1 MKFITNTSDLA
12 KFLNKKIKFNA
23 LIKSIS
29 TDTRSL
35 KKNSL
40 FIAIK
45 GENFDGN
52 DFVDEALSKG
62 SNIIIADNK
71 RFKNNKDKRI
81 IWVNDSIKALKT
93 ISNNII
99 EDYGGNV
106 IAITGSNGKT
116 TTTNIIG
123 KTLKNNSKTLKNFN
137 NEIGMPLSLMNA
149 SSKSKNLIFEIG
161 ASKLNDIDY
170 LSKILQPN
178 VGLITNIGNSHL
190 ESLKNI
196 DGVFKVK
203 SEIVKNIKK
212 NGFLVVPNDNKKHL
226 NKWKKMRS
234 DITTISFG
242 MNDDSD
248 FYPTDVK
255 IKQNGLSFLVTSRL
269 LEKPIK
275 ISSSLEGVHNV
286 KNILSACAVHYCLGQ
301 NLQDFSKSISF
312 SKLDNLRQVK
322 YKWLKGSTL
331 IDDSYNANPDSTK
344 KSIDLLSNYN
354 KKTVLL
360 LGDMLELGR
369 YKNKLHKE
377 VGEYAKSKGI
387 SKLIA
392 FGNLTRHSI
401 DGFGKNGI
409 FFNDETKLKNYLRK
423 NITSKNVILIK
434 GSRGMKMER
443 FIDV

>member
-62 SNIIIADNK
+62 ANIIIADNK

-99 EDYGGNV
+99 KDYGGNV

-116 TTTNIIG
+116 TTTNIIS

-242 MNDDSD
+242 MKDDSD
-248 FYPTDVK
+248 FYPIDVK

-269 LEKPIK
+269 IEKPIK

-301 NLQDFSKSISF
+301 NLQDFSKSISL

>member
-99 EDYGGNV
+99 KNYGGNV

-116 TTTNIIG
+116 TTTNIIS

-170 LSKILQPN
+170 LSKIFQPN

-242 MNDDSD
+242 MKDDSD
-248 FYPTDVK
+248 FYPIDIK

-301 NLQDFSKSISF
+301 NLQDFSKLISL

>member
-99 EDYGGNV
+99 KDYSGNV

-212 NGFLVVPNDNKKHL
+212 NGFLVVPNNNKKHL

-242 MNDDSD
+242 MKDDSD
-248 FYPTDVK
+248 FYPIDVK

-301 NLQDFSKSISF
+301 NLQDFSKSISL

-409 FFNDETKLKNYLRK
+409 FFNNETKLKNYLRK

>member
-45 GENFDGN
+45 GKNFDGN

-99 EDYGGNV
+99 KDYGGNV

-149 SSKSKNLIFEIG
+149 SLKSKNLIFEIG

-212 NGFLVVPNDNKKHL
+212 NGFLVVPNNNKKHL

-242 MNDDSD
+242 MKDDSD
-248 FYPTDVK
+248 FYPIDVK

-269 LEKPIK
+269 IEKPIK

-301 NLQDFSKSISF
+301 NLQDFSKLISL

>member
-99 EDYGGNV
+99 KDYGGNV

-212 NGFLVVPNDNKKHL
+212 NGFLVVPNNNKKHL

-242 MNDDSD
+242 MKDDSD
-248 FYPTDVK
+248 FYPIDVK

-301 NLQDFSKSISF
+301 NLQDFSKSISL

-409 FFNDETKLKNYLRK
+409 FFNDESKLKNYLRK

>member
-1 MKFITNTSDLA
+1 MKFITNTSDLE

-99 EDYGGNV
+99 KDYGGNV

-116 TTTNIIG
+116 TTTNIIS

-226 NKWKKMRS
+226 KKWKKMRS

-242 MNDDSD
+242 MKDDSD
-248 FYPTDVK
+248 FYPIDVK

-301 NLQDFSKSISF
+301 NLQDFSKLISL

>member
-99 EDYGGNV
+99 KDYGGNV

-116 TTTNIIG
+116 TTTNIIS

-242 MNDDSD
+242 MKDDSD
-248 FYPTDVK
+248 FYPIDVK

-301 NLQDFSKSISF
+301 NLQDFSKLISL
-312 SKLDNLRQVK
+312 SKLENLRQVK

>member
-99 EDYGGNV
+99 KDYGGNV

-116 TTTNIIG
+116 TTTSIIG

-149 SSKSKNLIFEIG
+149 SFKSKNLIFEIG

-234 DITTISFG
+234 DIITISFG
-242 MNDDSD
+242 MKDDSD
-248 FYPTDVK
+248 FYPINVK
-255 IKQNGLSFLVTSRL
+255 IKQNGLSFLITSRL

-275 ISSSLEGVHNV
+275 ISSSLEGLHNV

-301 NLQDFSKSISF
+301 NPQDFSKSISL

-322 YKWLKGSTL
+322 YKWIKESTL

>member
-12 KFLNKKIKFNA
+12 KYLNKKIKFNA

-99 EDYGGNV
+99 KDYGGKV

-242 MNDDSD
+242 MKDDSD
-248 FYPTDVK
+248 FYPIDIK

-301 NLQDFSKSISF
+301 NLQDFSKSISL

>member
-99 EDYGGNV
+99 KDYGGNV

-116 TTTNIIG
+116 TTTNIIS

-170 LSKILQPN
+170 LSKILQPHI
-178 VGLITNIGNSHL
+178 GLITNIGNSHL

-212 NGFLVVPNDNKKHL
+212 NGFLVVPNNNKKHL

-242 MNDDSD
+242 MKDDSD
-248 FYPTDVK
+248 FYPIDVK

-269 LEKPIK
+269 IEKPIK

-301 NLQDFSKSISF
+301 NLQDFSKSISL

>member
-99 EDYGGNV
+99 KDYGGNV

-242 MNDDSD
+242 MKDDSD
-248 FYPTDVK
+248 FYPIDVK

-269 LEKPIK
+269 IEKPIK

-301 NLQDFSKSISF
+301 NPQDFSKSISL

>member
-81 IWVNDSIKALKT
+81 IWVNDSIKALKI

-99 EDYGGNV
+99 KDYGGNV

-212 NGFLVVPNDNKKHL
+212 NGFLVVPNNNKKHL

-242 MNDDSD
+242 MKDDSD
-248 FYPTDVK
+248 FYPIDVK

-301 NLQDFSKSISF
+301 NLQDFSKSISL

>member
-99 EDYGGNV
+99 KDYGGNV

-170 LSKILQPN
+170 LSKILKPN

-196 DGVFKVK
+196 NGVFKVK

-242 MNDDSD
+242 MKDDSD
-248 FYPTDVK
+248 FYPIDVK

-301 NLQDFSKSISF
+301 NLQDFSKSISL

-377 VGEYAKSKGI
+377 VGKYAKSKGI

-401 DGFGKNGI
+401 DGFGKNG
-409 FFNDETKLKNYLRK
+409 FFFDDETKLKNYLRK
-423 NITSKNVILIK
+423 NITSNNVILIK

-443 FIDV
+443 FVDV

>member
-12 KFLNKKIKFNA
+12 KFLNKKIKFNE

-99 EDYGGNV
+99 KDYGGNV

-149 SSKSKNLIFEIG
+149 SFKSKNLIFEIG

-242 MNDDSD
+242 MKDDSD
-248 FYPTDVK
+248 FYPIDIK

-301 NLQDFSKSISF
+301 NLQDFSKSISL

>member
-99 EDYGGNV
+99 KDYGGNV

-116 TTTNIIG
+116 TTTNIIS

-196 DGVFKVK
+196 AGVFKVK

-242 MNDDSD
+242 MKDDSD
-248 FYPTDVK
+248 FYPIDVK

-301 NLQDFSKSISF
+301 NLQDFSKSISL

>member
-99 EDYGGNV
+99 KDYGGNV

-149 SSKSKNLIFEIG
+149 SFKSKNLIFEIG

-242 MNDDSD
+242 MKDDSD
-248 FYPTDVK
+248 FYPIDVK

-275 ISSSLEGVHNV
+275 ISSSLEGAHNV

-301 NLQDFSKSISF
+301 NLQDFSKSISL

>member
-99 EDYGGNV
+99 KDYGGNV

-242 MNDDSD
+242 IKDDSD
-248 FYPTDVK
+248 FYPIDVK

-301 NLQDFSKSISF
+301 NLQDFSKSISL

>member
-99 EDYGGNV
+99 KDYGGNV

-170 LSKILQPN
+170 LSKILRPN

-242 MNDDSD
+242 MKDDSD
-248 FYPTDVK
+248 FYPIDVK

-269 LEKPIK
+269 LEKSIK

-286 KNILSACAVHYCLGQ
+286 KNILSAFAVHYCLGQ
-301 NLQDFSKSISF
+301 NLQDFSKSISL

-369 YKNKLHKE
+369 YKNNLHKE

-392 FGNLTRHSI
+392 FGDLTRHSI

>member
-99 EDYGGNV
+99 KDYGGNV

-116 TTTNIIG
+116 TTTNIIS

-190 ESLKNI
+190 EFLKNI
-196 DGVFKVK
+196 AGVFKVK

-242 MNDDSD
+242 MKDDSD
-248 FYPTDVK
+248 FYPIDVK

-301 NLQDFSKSISF
+301 NLQDFSKSISL

-387 SKLIA
+387 RKLIA

>member
-29 TDTRSL
+29 TDTRLL

-52 DFVDEALSKG
+52 DFVDDALAKG

-99 EDYGGNV
+99 KDYGGNV

-123 KTLKNNSKTLKNFN
+123 KTLKNNSKTLKNYN

-212 NGFLVVPNDNKKHL
+212 NGFLVVPNNNKKHL

-242 MNDDSD
+242 IKDDSD
-248 FYPTDVK
+248 FYPIDVK
-255 IKQNGLSFLVTSRL
+255 IKQNGLSFLVTSKL

-275 ISSSLEGVHNV
+275 ILSSLEGVHNV

-301 NLQDFSKSISF
+301 NLKDFSKSISL

>member
-99 EDYGGNV
+99 KDYGGNV

-170 LSKILQPN
+170 LSEILQPN

-242 MNDDSD
+242 MKDDSD
-248 FYPTDVK
+248 FYPNNVK

-269 LEKPIK
+269 LERPIK

-301 NLQDFSKSISF
+301 NLQDFSKSISL

>member
-99 EDYGGNV
+99 KDYGGNV

-212 NGFLVVPNDNKKHL
+212 NGFLVVPNNNKKHL

-242 MNDDSD
+242 MKDDSD
-248 FYPTDVK
+248 FYPIDVK

-301 NLQDFSKSISF
+301 NLQDFSKSISL

-409 FFNDETKLKNYLRK
+409 FFNYLI
-423 NITSKNVILIK
+423 N
-434 GSRGMKMER
+434 E
-443 FIDV
+443 

>member
-99 EDYGGNV
+99 KDYGGNV

-242 MNDDSD
+242 MKDDSD
-248 FYPTDVK
+248 FYPIDVK

-301 NLQDFSKSISF
+301 NLQDFSKSISL

-322 YKWLKGSTL
+322 YKWIKGSTL

>member
-40 FIAIK
+40 FIALK

-81 IWVNDSIKALKT
+81 IWVNDSIKARKT

-99 EDYGGNV
+99 KDYGGNV

-116 TTTNIIG
+116 TTTNIIS

-242 MNDDSD
+242 MKDDSD
-248 FYPTDVK
+248 FYPIDVK

-301 NLQDFSKSISF
+301 NLQDFSKLISL

>member
-99 EDYGGNV
+99 KDYGGNV

-116 TTTNIIG
+116 TTTSIIG

-149 SSKSKNLIFEIG
+149 SFKSKNLIFEIG

-170 LSKILQPN
+170 LSKILQPH

-212 NGFLVVPNDNKKHL
+212 NGFLVVPNNNKKHL

-242 MNDDSD
+242 MRDDSD
-248 FYPTDVK
+248 FYPIDVK
-255 IKQNGLSFLVTSRL
+255 IKQNGLSFLVASRL
-269 LEKPIK
+269 LEKSIK
-275 ISSSLEGVHNV
+275 ISSSLEGLHNV
-286 KNILSACAVHYCLGQ
+286 KNILSAFAVHYCLGQ
-301 NLQDFSKSISF
+301 NLQDFSKSISL

-360 LGDMLELGR
+360 LGVMLELGR
-369 YKNKLHKE
+369 YINKLHKE

-409 FFNDETKLKNYLRK
+409 FFNNETKLKNYLRK
-423 NITSKNVILIK
+423 NITAKNVILIK

>member
-99 EDYGGNV
+99 KDYGGNV

-149 SSKSKNLIFEIG
+149 SFKSKNLIFEIG

-242 MNDDSD
+242 MKDDSD
-248 FYPTDVK
+248 FYPIDIK

-301 NLQDFSKSISF
+301 NLQDFSKSISL

>member
-99 EDYGGNV
+99 KDYGGNV

-149 SSKSKNLIFEIG
+149 SFKSKNLIFEIG

-242 MNDDSD
+242 MKDDSD
-248 FYPTDVK
+248 FYPIDVK

-301 NLQDFSKSISF
+301 NLQDFSKLISL

>member
-40 FIAIK
+40 FIALK

-99 EDYGGNV
+99 KDYGGNV

-161 ASKLNDIDY
+161 ASKFNDIDY

-242 MNDDSD
+242 MKDDSD
-248 FYPTDVK
+248 FYPIDVK

-301 NLQDFSKSISF
+301 NLQDFSKSISL

-322 YKWLKGSTL
+322 NKWLKGSTL

>member
-99 EDYGGNV
+99 KDYGGNV

-170 LSKILQPN
+170 LSKILQPHI
-178 VGLITNIGNSHL
+178 GLITNIGNSHL

-242 MNDDSD
+242 MKDDSD
-248 FYPTDVK
+248 FYPIDVK

-269 LEKPIK
+269 IEKPIK

-286 KNILSACAVHYCLGQ
+286 KNILSACAVHYCLDQ
-301 NLQDFSKSISF
+301 NLQDFSKLISL

>member
-99 EDYGGNV
+99 KDYGGNV

-116 TTTNIIG
+116 TTTNIIS

-170 LSKILQPN
+170 LSKILQPHI
-178 VGLITNIGNSHL
+178 GLITNIGNSHL

-242 MNDDSD
+242 MKDDSD
-248 FYPTDVK
+248 FYPIDVK

-269 LEKPIK
+269 IEKPIK

-301 NLQDFSKSISF
+301 NLQDFSKSISL

>member
-1 MKFITNTSDLA
+1 MKFITNSSDLA

-99 EDYGGNV
+99 KDYGGNV

-116 TTTNIIG
+116 TTTNIIS

-170 LSKILQPN
+170 LSKILQPHI
-178 VGLITNIGNSHL
+178 GLITNIGNSHL

-242 MNDDSD
+242 MKDDSD
-248 FYPTDVK
+248 FYPIDVK

-301 NLQDFSKSISF
+301 NLQDFSKSISL

>member
-29 TDTRSL
+29 IDTRSL

-99 EDYGGNV
+99 KDYGGNV

-149 SSKSKNLIFEIG
+149 SFKSKNLIFEIG

-242 MNDDSD
+242 MKDDSD
-248 FYPTDVK
+248 FYPIDVK

-301 NLQDFSKSISF
+301 NLQDFSKSISL

>member
-99 EDYGGNV
+99 KDYGGNV

-149 SSKSKNLIFEIG
+149 SFKSKNLIFEIG

-242 MNDDSD
+242 MKDDSD
-248 FYPTDVK
+248 FYPIDIK

-286 KNILSACAVHYCLGQ
+286 KNILSAFAVHYCLGQ
-301 NLQDFSKSISF
+301 NLQDFSKSISL

-387 SKLIA
+387 RKLIA

>member
-99 EDYGGNV
+99 KDYGGNV

-242 MNDDSD
+242 MKDDSD
-248 FYPTDVK
+248 FYPIDVK

-301 NLQDFSKSISF
+301 NLQDFSKSISL

-423 NITSKNVILIK
+423 NITSNNVILIK

>member
-99 EDYGGNV
+99 KNYGGNV

-116 TTTNIIG
+116 TTTNIIS

-242 MNDDSD
+242 MKDDSD
-248 FYPTDVK
+248 FYPIDVK

-301 NLQDFSKSISF
+301 NLQDFSKSISL

-354 KKTVLL
+354 NKTVLL

>member
-12 KFLNKKIKFNA
+12 KFLSKKIKFNA

-99 EDYGGNV
+99 KDYGGNV

-116 TTTNIIG
+116 TTTNIIS

-212 NGFLVVPNDNKKHL
+212 NGFLVVPNNNKKHL

-242 MNDDSD
+242 MKDDSD
-248 FYPTDVK
+248 FYPIDVK
-255 IKQNGLSFLVTSRL
+255 IKQNGLSFLVTSRM

-301 NLQDFSKSISF
+301 NLQDFSKSISL

-322 YKWLKGSTL
+322 YEWLKGSTL

>member
-99 EDYGGNV
+99 KDYGGNV

-116 TTTNIIG
+116 TTTSIIG

-170 LSKILQPN
+170 LSKILQPHI
-178 VGLITNIGNSHL
+178 GLITNIGNSHL

-242 MNDDSD
+242 MKDDSD
-248 FYPTDVK
+248 FYPIDVK

-301 NLQDFSKSISF
+301 NLQDFSKSISL

>member
-40 FIAIK
+40 FIALK

-99 EDYGGNV
+99 KDYGGNV

-170 LSKILQPN
+170 LSKILQPH

-242 MNDDSD
+242 MKDDSD
-248 FYPTDVK
+248 FYPIDVK

-269 LEKPIK
+269 IEKPIK

-301 NLQDFSKSISF
+301 NLQDFSKSISL

>member
-71 RFKNNKDKRI
+71 RFKNSKDKRI

-149 SSKSKNLIFEIG
+149 SFKSKNLIFEIG

-242 MNDDSD
+242 MKDDSD
-248 FYPTDVK
+248 FYPIDVK

-269 LEKPIK
+269 LEKSIK

-286 KNILSACAVHYCLGQ
+286 KNILSAFAVHYCLGQ
-301 NLQDFSKSISF
+301 NLQDFSKSISL

>member
-99 EDYGGNV
+99 KDYGGNV

-212 NGFLVVPNDNKKHL
+212 NGFLVVPNDNKQHL

-242 MNDDSD
+242 MRDDSD
-248 FYPTDVK
+248 FYPNDVK

-269 LEKPIK
+269 LDRPIK

-301 NLQDFSKSISF
+301 NLQDFSKSISL